1 MITTRCRQRL
11 LGVSNMGDAPTGNRM
26 KVGREALLDAAGA
39 IFFEQ
44 GYAATRIDDII
55 ERAGGSKRNIY
66 VEFGSKEGL
75 FTAIVSQ
82 HAERAVAAL
91 SLGDP
96 SAGSLKDMLLAFG
109 RQLLDISLSPAL
121 VGVYRIAATEY
132 ARFPDLVRQFYEL
145 GPGLASRTLAEVL
158 SAAQARGEIEPCD
171 AGAAADLFVG
181 MIRSNVH
188 LQVILALRDA
198 PGEAERAAL
207 VASAVEI
214 FLNGLS
220 VGTTR

>member
-1 MITTRCRQRL
+1 MIVIYVYCIMFVFFFSSRRRHTRC
-11 LGVSNMGDAPTGNRM
+11 
-26 KVGREALLDAAGA
+26 
-39 IFFEQ
+39 
-44 GYAATRIDDII
+44 
-55 ERAGGSKRNIY
+55 
-66 VEFGSKEGL
+66 
-75 FTAIVSQ
+75 
-82 HAERAVAAL
+82 
-91 SLGDP
+91 
-96 SAGSLKDMLLAFG
+96 
-109 RQLLDISLSPAL
+109 AL
-121 VGVYRIAATEY
+121 VTGVQTCALPI
-132 ARFPDLVRQFYEL
+132 YEL

>member
-1 MITTRCRQRL
+1 MIRRPPRSTRTDTL
-11 LGVSNMGDAPTGNRM
+11 
-26 KVGREALLDAAGA
+26 
-39 IFFEQ
+39 
-44 GYAATRIDDII
+44 
-55 ERAGGSKRNIY
+55 
-66 VEFGSKEGL
+66 
-75 FTAIVSQ
+75 
-82 HAERAVAAL
+82 
-91 SLGDP
+91 
-96 SAGSLKDMLLAFG
+96 
-109 RQLLDISLSPAL
+109 
-121 VGVYRIAATEY
+121 
-132 ARFPDLVRQFYEL
+132 FPDTTLFRSL